1 MILNKLNNNNT
12 FLFILIVLL
21 ILILFNTSN
30 INCFRS
36 NNDEPFILKKSSRF
50 VKGTYKSGKS
60 KLLGIEDVKKIKE
73 EKMLVL
79 NFKVKKDH
87 VSGDLKEN
95 DIVEF
100 YYNEETLL
108 FRFVVV
114 SSEIDKFNSAY
125 IKINVKDTE
134 TGIGNKVTKI
144 SNIYDNYSKILYNVK
159 VSKIGENNKN
169 FILSKRIS
177 LKNKMGTEYSNI
189 NSPCYINFSEIDEYD
204 NKQHVKNLNVGDQI
218 KLHSIGDIEPSD
230 ITALGTI
237 ESINIPDKNQNHRLL
252 FLNNS
257 NLCDVVGKNG
267 LNTLLNEDV
276 LLEIIKP
283 IPNNN
288 NNNMNTTEAFT
299 NSLKHNFIHLGDIK
313 ESPSNKFSNKKIKDT
328 NRIKQFTFI
337 IHKNYVKEKLKPND
351 IIYFQRNV
359 DDINADKILYL
370 IIHSIKTN
378 PDKSDYFN
386 ITIKDK
392 SSIIMKKHSIINNIF
407 IKGSPYRNVNSYD
420 PENKEDFKLVKIGT
434 NREDFVLSENIK
446 LIKTNNDKFIIFLS
460 SSNRRENIENRK
472 PFKVNDSLI
481 IHSIDSNIVNE
492 ENLLIDKIEKNN
504 DNYIIFLDVNSSIN
518 KKNLSVI
525 NEPPKEIL
533 IEINNFEKK
542 LTDFIEKPLDD
553 YVRLRYNQLN
563 IDKLTKKLIA
573 LKNEL
578 NNENNL

>member
-36 NNDEPFILKKSSRF
+36 NNDEPFIFKKSSRF
-50 VKGTYKSGKS
+50 VKGTYKSGKN
-60 KLLGIEDVKKIKE
+60 KLFGIEDSKEGKE
-73 EKMLVL
+73 EKMSVL

-87 VSGDLKEN
+87 VSDDLKEN

-100 YYNEETLL
+100 YYNEELLL

-114 SSEIDKFNSAY
+114 SSEIDKFNSKY

-134 TGIGNKVTKI
+134 TGIVNKVTKI

-177 LKNKMGTEYSNI
+177 FKNKMGTEYSNI

-237 ESINIPDKNQNHRLL
+237 ESINIPDKNQKHRLL

-257 NLCDVVGKNG
+257 NLCDIVGKNG
-267 LNTLLNEDV
+267 LNISLNEDV

-288 NNNMNTTEAFT
+288 NMNTTEAFA
-299 NSLKHNFIHLGDIK
+299 NSLKHNFIHLGDIIG
-313 ESPSNKFSNKKIKDT
+313 SPTNKFSNKKLKEN
-328 NRIKQFTFI
+328 NRINQFTFI

-392 SSIIMKKHSIINNIF
+392 SSIITKKHSIINNIF
-407 IKGSPYRNVNSYD
+407 IKGSPYSNVKSYD
-420 PENKEDFKLVKIGT
+420 PENKNDFKLVKIGT
-434 NREDFVLSENIK
+434 NREDFVLSEDIK
-446 LIKTNNDKFIIFLS
+446 LIKTNNNKFIIFLS

-504 DNYIIFLDVNSSIN
+504 DNYILFLDVNSSIN
-518 KKNLSVI
+518 KKNLSVV